1 MKEQEYQSKQFY
13 EAVKGRSNLI
23 FLIASSNGTK
33 YGVFTP
39 CLVD

>member
-1 MKEQEYQSKQFY
+1 MKEQEFQSKQFY
-13 EAVKGRSNLI
+13 EALKGKSNLI
-23 FLIASSNGTK
+23 FLIMNSNCK